1 MINIMTFLIKKIM
14 KKNNLLFYAILI
26 FSLTISSCKKEDSP
40 STKSSNSKIIG
51 KWVNASGKKTNMP
64 YISCNRIPLGI
75 ITWEFTSDGFLYT
88 NDDAVCSSTFEF
100 NNSTNE
106 LKLWGGVQ
114 KVTVKWISDTE
125 IEANIIGRLKKQ

>member
-1 MINIMTFLIKKIM
+1 MSTR
-14 KKNNLLFYAILI
+14 I
-26 FSLTISSCKKEDSP
+26 FTIALTTVIALSSCKKEDSANI
-40 STKSSNSKIIG
+40 KSSNSKIVG
-51 KWVNASGKKTNMP
+51 KWVDASGKKTNIS
-64 YISCNRIPLGI
+64 YISCSRIPIGI
-75 ITWEFTSDGFLYT
+75 RTWEFTSDGFLYT

-114 KVTVKWISDTE
+114 KVTVKWISATE

>member
-1 MINIMTFLIKKIM
+1 M
-14 KKNNLLFYAILI
+14 KKNYLLFFVILI
-26 FSLTISSCKKEDSP
+26 FSLTISSCKKEDSANI
-40 STKSSNSKIIG
+40 KSSNSKIVG
-51 KWVNASGKKTNMP
+51 KWVDASGKKTNIS
-64 YISCNRIPLGI
+64 YISCSRIPIGI
-75 ITWEFTSDGFLYT
+75 RTWEFTSDGFLYT

-114 KVTVKWISDTE
+114 KVTVKWISATE

>member
-14 KKNNLLFYAILI
+14 KKNYLLFYAILI

-64 YISCNRIPLGI
+64 YISCTRIPLGI

>member
-1 MINIMTFLIKKIM
+1 MINTITSSIKNIM
-14 KKNNLLFYAILI
+14 KRNYLLFYAILI

-40 STKSSNSKIIG
+40 SIKSSNSKIIG
-51 KWVNASGKKTNMP
+51 KWVSASGKKTDMS
-64 YISCNRIPLGI
+64 YISCTRIPLGI

-114 KVTVKWISDTE
+114 KVTVKWISATE

>member
-1 MINIMTFLIKKIM
+1 M
-14 KKNNLLFYAILI
+14 KKNYLLFYAILI
-26 FSLTISSCKKEDSP
+26 FSLTISSCKKEDS
-40 STKSSNSKIIG
+40 SSIKSSNSKIIG
-51 KWVNASGKKTNMP
+51 KWVNASGKKTDMS
-64 YISCNRIPLGI
+64 YISCTRIPLGI

-114 KVTVKWISDTE
+114 KVTVKWISATE